1 LTLRE
6 YKKLRMK
13 ITVFPACNGD
23 SFILETEVS
32 IVLIDGGYVDT
43 YKKFIKPKLLK
54 LKEDKKELFHVIVTH
69 IDNDHISGIIKFI
82 EENKTNELINID
94 FIWHNSYNQIK
105 DIDDGLIFKG
115 KPISELT
122 INYVIKEEIYTNNKN
137 ISAVQGST
145 LASLLKKHNYNCN
158 TQFKNN
164 LVSTDS
170 EMEVISNDITFKIL
184 SPNND
189 KLKELKKY
197 WKKELYKKGFSSDE
211 NLEDFN
217 EDAFEYILSLEKEKK
232 RLAKKNVSSSS
243 SIIIDDLVKDDF
255 IEDDTATNGSSI
267 AFILENK
274 EHKFLFLADSH
285 PSIIVQNLK
294 KYYKEDE
301 FPVKFDLIKIAHHG
315 SKSNTSPELLNLID
329 SEKYVFSTNG
339 LIHNHPD
346 KETIARIISRPS
358 EFTRNLY
365 FNYPLEILNDFKDE
379 KMTEKYN
386 FKIIETSDDKS
397 IELNF

>member
-1 LTLRE
+1 MKLTVL
-6 YKKLRMK
+6 
-13 ITVFPACNGD
+13 PACNGD
-23 SFILETEVS
+23 SFFLETEES

-54 LKEDKKELFHVIVTH
+54 LKDEGKKTFHVIVTH

-82 EENKTNELINID
+82 EENKINELINID
-94 FIWHNSYNQIK
+94 FIWHNSFNQIK
-105 DIDDGLIFKG
+105 DIDDGLEFKG
-115 KPISELT
+115 KPISELA
-122 INYVIKEEIYTNNKN
+122 INYVIKEENDTTNKN

-145 LASLLKKHNYNCN
+145 LASILKKHKYNWN

-170 EMEVISNDITFKIL
+170 EIEIISNDITFKIL

-211 NLEDFN
+211 NLDDFN

-232 RLAKKNVSSSS
+232 RLTKKNVSSSS
-243 SIIIDDLVKDDF
+243 LITIDDLIKEDF
-255 IEDDTATNGSSI
+255 IEDDTTTNGSSI

-274 EHKFLFLADSH
+274 KNKFLFLADSH

-294 KYYKEDE
+294 KYHKDDE

-329 SEKYVFSTNG
+329 SEIYVFSTNG

-365 FNYPLEILNDFKDE
+365 FNYPLEILDDFKDE

-386 FKIIETSDDKS
+386 FKVIETLDDKP
-397 IELNF
+397 IEFNF

>member
-1 LTLRE
+1 
-6 YKKLRMK
+6 MK
-13 ITVFPACNGD
+13 ITIFRACNGD
-23 SFILETEVS
+23 SFFLETEAS

-82 EENKTNELINID
+82 EENKTNELIDVD
-94 FIWHNSYNQIK
+94 FIWHNSFNQIK
-105 DIDDGLIFKG
+105 DIDDGLVFKG

-122 INYVIKEEIYTNNKN
+122 INYVIKEETDTTNKN

-145 LASLLKKHNYNCN
+145 LASLLKKHNYNWN

-170 EMEVISNDITFKIL
+170 EIEIISNDITFKIL

-189 KLKELKKY
+189 KLEELKKY

-211 NLEDFN
+211 NLIDFN
-217 EDAFEYILSLEKEKK
+217 EDAFEYILSLEKEKR

-243 SIIIDDLVKDDF
+243 SVSIEDLAEDDF

-267 AFILENK
+267 AFIIENK
-274 EHKFLFLADSH
+274 KHKFLFLADSH

-294 KYYKEDE
+294 QFYKDEE

-315 SKSNTSPELLNLID
+315 SKSNTSPELLTLID
-329 SEKYVFSTNG
+329 SEKYIFSTNG

-346 KETIARIISRPS
+346 NETIARIISRPS

-365 FNYPLEILNDFKDE
+365 FNYPLEILNALKNE
-379 KMTEKYN
+379 SIMEKYN
-386 FKIIETSDDKS
+386 FKIIENSDEKP
-397 IELNF
+397 IEFNF

>member
-1 LTLRE
+1 M
-6 YKKLRMK
+6 KL
-13 ITVFPACNGD
+13 TVFPALNGD
-23 SFILETEVS
+23 SFLLETEAS
-32 IVLIDGGYVDT
+32 TLLIDGGYVDT
-43 YKKFIKPKLLK
+43 YKKYIKPKVIELK
-54 LKEDKKELFHVIVTH
+54 KNGKSLSHTIITH

-82 EENKTNELINID
+82 EENKTYELINID

-105 DIDDGLIFKG
+105 DIDDSLEFKG
-115 KPISELT
+115 KPLSELT
-122 INYVIKEEIYTNNKN
+122 INYVLKEENDTTNKN

-145 LASLLKKHNYNCN
+145 LASLLKKHNYNWN
-158 TQFKNN
+158 TQFKNH

-197 WKKELYKKGFSSDE
+197 WKRELYKKGFSSDE
-211 NLEDFN
+211 NLDDFN

-243 SIIIDDLVKDDF
+243 SIIIDDLVKDSF

-274 EHKFLFLADSH
+274 KHKFLFLADSH

-294 KYYKEDE
+294 KYYKDDE

-329 SEKYVFSTNG
+329 SEKYIFSTNG

-379 KMTEKYN
+379 KMMEKYN
-386 FKIIETSDDKS
+386 FKIIETLDEKP
-397 IELNF
+397 IEFNF

>member
-1 LTLRE
+1 ML
-6 YKKLRMK
+6 
-13 ITVFPACNGD
+13 ITIFPASNGD
-23 SFILETEVS
+23 SFLLESEVS
-32 IVLIDGGYVDT
+32 TILIDGGYVDT
-43 YKKFIKPKLLK
+43 YKKFIKPKIIELK
-54 LKEDKKELFHVIVTH
+54 KNGKSISHAIITH

-82 EENKTNELINID
+82 EENKTNELIDIN
-94 FIWHNSYNQIK
+94 FIWHNSFNQIK
-105 DIDDGLIFKG
+105 NIDDGLVFKG
-115 KPISELT
+115 KPISELA
-122 INYVIKEEIYTNNKN
+122 INYVINEETNTTDKN

-145 LASLLKKHNYNCN
+145 LASLLKKHNYNWN
-158 TQFKNN
+158 TQFKNT

-170 EMEVISNDITFKIL
+170 EIEVRSNDITFKIL

-243 SIIIDDLVKDDF
+243 SIIIDDIVKDDF

-267 AFILENK
+267 AFILEYK

-294 KYYKEDE
+294 KHYKDDE

-315 SKSNTSPELLNLID
+315 SKCNTSPELLKLID
-329 SEKYVFSTNG
+329 SEKYIFSTNG

-365 FNYPLEILNDFKDE
+365 FNYPLEVLNDFKNE
-379 KMTEKYN
+379 SIMEKYN
-386 FKIIETSDDKS
+386 FKIIENSDDKP
-397 IELNF
+397 IEFNF

>member
-1 LTLRE
+1 
-6 YKKLRMK
+6 MK
-13 ITVFPACNGD
+13 VIVFPASNGD
-23 SFILETEVS
+23 SFLLESSDSV
-32 IVLIDGGYVDT
+32 ILIDGGYVDT
-43 YKKFIKPKLLK
+43 YKKFIKPKVNELK
-54 LKEDKKELFHVIVTH
+54 KIGKSISHVIITH

-82 EENKTNELINID
+82 EENKNNELIYID
-94 FIWHNSYNQIK
+94 FIWHNSFNQIK
-105 DIDDGLIFKG
+105 NIDDGLVFKG
-115 KPISELT
+115 KPISELA
-122 INYVIKEEIYTNNKN
+122 INYVINEETDTTDKN

-145 LASLLKKHNYNCN
+145 LASLLKKYNYNWN
-158 TQFKNN
+158 THFKNT

-170 EMEVISNDITFKIL
+170 EIEVMSNDITFKIL

-211 NLEDFN
+211 NLVDFN
-217 EDAFEYILSLEKEKK
+217 EDAFEYILSLEKEKR
-232 RLAKKNVSSSS
+232 RLAKKNVSSCS
-243 SIIIDDLVKDDF
+243 SISIEDLAEDNF
-255 IEDDTATNGSSI
+255 IEDDTITNGSSI
-267 AFILENK
+267 AFIIENK
-274 EHKFLFLADSH
+274 AFKFLFLSDSH

-294 KYYKEDE
+294 QFYKDEE

-315 SKSNTSPELLNLID
+315 SKSNTSHELLKLID

-365 FNYPLEILNDFKDE
+365 FNYPLEILNDFKNE
-379 KMTEKYN
+379 SIMEKYN
-386 FKIIETSDDKS
+386 FKIIENSDDKP
-397 IELNF
+397 IEFNF

>member
-1 LTLRE
+1 
-6 YKKLRMK
+6 MK
-13 ITVFPACNGD
+13 VIVFPASNGD
-23 SFILETEVS
+23 SFLLESSDSV
-32 IVLIDGGYVDT
+32 ILIDGGYVDT
-43 YKKFIKPKLLK
+43 YKKFIKPKVIELK
-54 LKEDKKELFHVIVTH
+54 KIGKSISHVIITH

-82 EENKTNELINID
+82 EENKINELINID
-94 FIWHNSYNQIK
+94 FIWHNSFKQIK
-105 DIDDGLIFKG
+105 NIDDGLVFKG

-122 INYVIKEEIYTNNKN
+122 INYAIKEDTDTTNKN

-145 LASLLKKHNYNCN
+145 LASLLKKHNYNWN

-170 EMEVISNDITFKIL
+170 EIEVISNDITFIIL

-211 NLEDFN
+211 NLIDFN
-217 EDAFEYILSLEKEKK
+217 EDAFEYILSLEKEKR

-243 SIIIDDLVKDDF
+243 SVSIEDLAEDYF

-267 AFILENK
+267 AFIIENK
-274 EHKFLFLADSH
+274 KHKFLFLADSH

-294 KYYKEDE
+294 KFYKDE
-301 FPVKFDLIKIAHHG
+301 ESPVKFDLIKIAHHG
-315 SKSNTSPELLNLID
+315 SKNNTSPELLNLID
-329 SEKYVFSTNG
+329 SEKYIFSTNG

-358 EFTRNLY
+358 EFKRNLY

-379 KMTEKYN
+379 KMMQKYN
-386 FKIIETSDDKS
+386 FKIIETIDDKP
-397 IELNF
+397 IEFNF